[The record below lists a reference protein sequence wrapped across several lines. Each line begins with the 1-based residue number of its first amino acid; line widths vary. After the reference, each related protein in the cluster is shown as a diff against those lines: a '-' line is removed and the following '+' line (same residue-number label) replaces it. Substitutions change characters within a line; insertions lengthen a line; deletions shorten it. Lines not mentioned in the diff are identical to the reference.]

1 MKTDHYLRLMRV
13 LDARIAEIAVHDGE
27 GALLASSGPRLE
39 GIPFPGPVRRDLD
52 VHPVRDAARVLGWLR
67 VLRDGPVEADE
78 PQAWLD
84 LVLPFVAQDLARHV
98 AAVAIE
104 STGRSASGTR
114 LPRTADTG
122 SSPRPVSIVAMQPSS
137 RPGPTAV
144 PAPSAPAPSSSV
156 RTTSSTDIVRAPGAT
171 SSTGIVRAPDAASS
185 TDTVRTRAAIASTG
199 ITRTPGTTSSTGIT
213 RGPGGTSS
221 TGVVPTANAV
231 SSAGATPA
239 AKSSSAPAPDAGT
252 ALSSGTVSDGASA
265 SARAP
270 AASRPPPGTAAVL
283 GSPDDLPAV
292 ARSAVGALMCQ
303 GAMIYLPS
311 LGLAESHQTGMLQ
324 AAEMDRALELLRGHL
339 WPTMDKRRR
348 AMILNRFRITAD
360 GPVEPFRVVCV
371 PIHRRGV
378 VRGILAAFNLR
389 SEKRFEDRDRLHL
402 ERLAIVAARLADS
415 WFDAGTGLL
424 TRQAFEDRV
433 ARQRTAYAHRAR
445 CIVYA
450 NVDRFHVVNDAIGME
465 GGDGVLRSIAKCLG
479 ASGLPEHGFVGRLS
493 GDRFVAFLENTTLN
507 GARAWAER
515 VQQSVHAM
523 PLPEGCSGLPLT
535 VSFGI
540 APVSEGAPHSRALA
554 DAELACKA
562 AKDRGRARIE
572 LYADTD
578 LSMIRRH
585 DDLRVFKLLQDALAG
600 ERFRLYS
607 QPIDPLRRPDAPRE
621 YEILLRMLT
630 PEGQIV
636 PPGEFLS
643 AAQRYQVLD
652 KLDDWVMLQAVGEI
666 AKHGRRAFP
675 RGTRFWINVSGQS
688 LGDEAFAD
696 RAFSLVRRHRLRPG
710 MLGFEITENAAVANL
725 AAARKFIERLRDV
738 GCDVKLDDFG
748 TGLSSLS
755 YLKELPVSGLKI
767 DGSFV
772 RGVIEDARSRSVVTA
787 VLGMARELGLETTA
801 ECVETQDVA
810 DQLAAMGVTYAQGYL
825 YGKPR
830 PLAELIVEQGGPATT
845 QPVAL
850 LEATAA
856 RPTG

>member
-1 MKTDHYLRLMRV
+1 VKTDHYLRLMRV

-39 GIPFPGPVRRDLD
+39 TIAFPGPVRHDLD
-52 VHPVRDAARVLGWLR
+52 VHPVRDTARVLGWLR
-67 VLRDGPVEADE
+67 VLRDGPIDAHE

-114 LPRTADTG
+114 LPRTSDTG
-122 SSPRPVSIVAMQPSS
+122 SSPRVAPETLAAGRGKPDTGTARPGGASLSGSFPRAAITASNRVIDPAERSGTLARDVPAPASAAVTPAADPSTATARSKAPSS
-137 RPGPTAV
+137 GSTASMRVPVAV
-144 PAPSAPAPSSSV
+144 PAAATASAPAAPAPAAAPTPAPAPAPV
-156 RTTSSTDIVRAPGAT
+156 PATAPAPGAT
-171 SSTGIVRAPDAASS
+171 SGAR
-185 TDTVRTRAAIASTG
+185 AIAAPRG
-199 ITRTPGTTSSTGIT
+199 SS
-213 RGPGGTSS
+213 R
-221 TGVVPTANAV
+221 
-231 SSAGATPA
+231 
-239 AKSSSAPAPDAGT
+239 
-252 ALSSGTVSDGASA
+252 
-265 SARAP
+265 
-270 AASRPPPGTAAVL
+270 TAAVL
-283 GSPDDLPAV
+283 GSPDDLPSV
-292 ARSAVGALMCQ
+292 ARSAIGALQCQ
-303 GAMIYLPS
+303 GAIIYLPS

-324 AAEMDRALELLRGHL
+324 PAEMDRALELVRGHL
-339 WPTMDKRRR
+339 WPTVDKRRR

-378 VRGILAAFNLR
+378 VRGVLAAFNLR
-389 SEKRFEDRDRLHL
+389 SEKRFEDADRLHL

-465 GGDGVLRSIAKCLG
+465 GGDGVLRSIAHCLG

-493 GDRFVAFLENTTLN
+493 GDRFVAFLENTTMN
-507 GARAWAER
+507 GARAWAEK
-515 VQQSVHAM
+515 VQQSVREM
-523 PLPEGCSGLPLT
+523 PLPDGCGGLPLT

-572 LYADTD
+572 LYADAD
-578 LSMIRRH
+578 LSMVRRH
-585 DDLRVFKLLQDALAG
+585 DDLRVFRLLQDALAG

-621 YEILLRMLT
+621 YEILLRMVA
-630 PEGQIV
+630 PDGQIV

-688 LGDEAFAD
+688 LGDEGFAD

-725 AAARKFIERLRDV
+725 AAARRFIERLRDV

-772 RGVIEDARSRSVVTA
+772 RGVIEDPRSRSVVTA
-787 VLGMARELGLETTA
+787 VLGMARELGMETTA

-830 PLAELIVEQGGPATT
+830 PLAELIVEQGGPSTT

-850 LEATAA
+850 LDATAA
-856 RPTG
+856 RPGG